1 MKFVENELDVK
12 TYLELRASVHWK
24 VLLEEQAELALKNSL
39 YTLVVYEDGI
49 AVGMGRIVGDGAV
62 ICYVQDLVIRPE
74 YHKRGIGGALLDRLK
89 AYVDALR
96 IPGSVMMF
104 DLMCA
109 KGREDFYEKHDF
121 IARPTSALGPG
132 MIQYLKDK

>member
-1 MKFVENELDVK
+1 M
-12 TYLELRASVHWK
+12 
-24 VLLEEQAELALKNSL
+24 
-39 YTLVVYEDGI
+39 
-49 AVGMGRIVGDGAV
+49 
-62 ICYVQDLVIRPE
+62 IRPE

-96 IPGSVMMF
+96 IPGSEMMF

>member
-12 TYLELRASVHWK
+12 TYQELRESVHWK

-96 IPGSVMMF
+96 IPGSEMMF